1 MYKKKIR
8 SLFINLIQCTQ
19 SGCKYRYML
28 YYISSTNYKRRDEDG
43 KIVVEG
49 NGSMKVGD
57 DTRSS
62 SFKYTRQQLS
72 QEKDGEVGVAIVL
85 NVNFEP
91 SAIVGELKLS
101 NKELHVFN
109 SYCEQNKDCAQF
121 KLQSIMNVERE

>member
-1 MYKKKIR
+1 
-8 SLFINLIQCTQ
+8 
-19 SGCKYRYML
+19 ML

-49 NGSMKVGD
+49 NGSMKLGD